1 MAEDAVTTV
10 ETETKPD
17 TLEEPAVETR
27 PEPSEAERL
36 RDENARLREDL
47 DAARRR
53 PEPERPAART
63 AAPDAEPDW
72 STPGLVEATQ
82 AEIDKRWQ
90 AGEIDD
96 ARRSASYATLS
107 TRVENFMERRRR
119 AASEATER
127 TVAEADRRLAGLF
140 RDHPDLKKRGSVLLE
155 RVSEE
160 LGDLE
165 RIGFDPGDKRTQV
178 LAAER
183 AVATRD
189 RGADDREYER
199 RRRPVGGGG
208 GGSPSHD
215 DAKPKGKSKGEL
227 VWGRL
232 NAETRAFYEDYH
244 GKDNLAAIY
253 KTLDHA
259 DEALLARK
267 GRFR

>member
-1 MAEDAVTTV
+1 MAEDVAGTTTV
-10 ETETKPD
+10 ETETETRD
-17 TLEEPAVETR
+17 EPVVETR
-27 PEPSEAERL
+27 PEPSEADRL

-53 PEPERPAART
+53 PEPERPAARP
-63 AAPDAEPDW
+63 AADAAEPDW

-96 ARRSASYATLS
+96 ARRSAAYSTLA
-107 TRVENFMERRRR
+107 TRVENFMDRRRR

-140 RDHPDLKKRGSVLLE
+140 RDHPDLKKRGSALLE

-160 LGDLE
+160 LGDME
-165 RIGFDPGDKRTQV
+165 RLGFDPGDKRTQV
-178 LAAER
+178 IAAER
-183 AVATRD
+183 AVKQSTR
-189 RGADDREYER
+189 GEDDREYER

-208 GGSPSHD
+208 GGSPSHED
-215 DAKPKGKSKGEL
+215 RAPKGKSKGES
-227 VWGRL
+227 VYGRL
-232 NAETRAFYEDYH
+232 NDEAKTFYRDYH
-244 GKDNLAAIY
+244 GGDLTAIY